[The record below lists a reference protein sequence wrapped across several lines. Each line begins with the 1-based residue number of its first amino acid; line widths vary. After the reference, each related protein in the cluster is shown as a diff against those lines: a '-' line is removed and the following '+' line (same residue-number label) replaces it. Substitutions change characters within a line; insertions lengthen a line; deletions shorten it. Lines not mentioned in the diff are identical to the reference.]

1 MDILEVLKK
10 VKEDVDFNGSE
21 DFIADALL
29 DSYDIVNLVDELED
43 SFSIE
48 INGSDIIPDNFVSIQ
63 KIEQLVERYR

>member
-63 KIEQLVERYR
+63 KIEQLVERV